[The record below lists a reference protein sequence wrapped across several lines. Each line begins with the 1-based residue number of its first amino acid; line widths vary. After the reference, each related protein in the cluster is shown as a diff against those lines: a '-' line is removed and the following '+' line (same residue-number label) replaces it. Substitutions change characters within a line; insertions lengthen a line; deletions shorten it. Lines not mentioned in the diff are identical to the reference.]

1 MDEEETNEEE
11 EVNKLYRDVNV
22 NLEGRDT
29 KMTDAPQTNVQGT
42 QVIED
47 THVIIIAA
55 TPKVQQQSYS
65 VSSGFIYNM
74 LNPNPDIGIDSIL
87 NLNTESTTLVDVPFT
102 SNAEMLPSSA
112 TTPPPPPIPPI
123 QPLQQTLVP
132 IPTIVLSTSLQ
143 DLPNFG
149 SLFKFKDRVK
159 VLEDDFSEFK

>member
-1 MDEEETNEEE
+1 MDEEQKNEEE
-11 EVNKLYRDVNV
+11 EAYKLYRDVNV

-29 KMTDAPQTNVQGT
+29 KMTNAPQTNVQG
-42 QVIED
+42 
-47 THVIIIAA
+47 
-55 TPKVQQQSYS
+55 
-65 VSSGFIYNM
+65 FISNM
-74 LNPNPDIGIDSIL
+74 LNPNPDTSIDSIL

-102 SNAEMLPSSA
+102 SNAKIPLSSA